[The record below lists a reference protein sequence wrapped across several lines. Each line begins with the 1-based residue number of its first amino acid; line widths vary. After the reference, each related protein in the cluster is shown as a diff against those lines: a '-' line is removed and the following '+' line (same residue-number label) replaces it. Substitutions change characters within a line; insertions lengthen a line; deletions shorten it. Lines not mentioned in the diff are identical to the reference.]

1 MTRPCGPLENARRG
15 SNLARGPGFADRC
28 HIASM
33 NNVVV
38 TVLYLLR
45 ALHRRIIVYRK
56 LSKIQHIRASLA
68 TAIYGNKM
76 LDCLLSGFIYNACHL
91 ELANILSFDARKF

>member
-1 MTRPCGPLENARRG
+1 MYFTLLG
-15 SNLARGPGFADRC
+15 
-28 HIASM
+28 HIASV

-45 ALHRRIIVYRK
+45 EPHRRISVSYIVKNPK
-56 LSKIQHIRASLA
+56 LRRPIKASLS

-76 LDCLLSGFIYNACHL
+76 CHCLLSRLQRSRTDRYVPV
-91 ELANILSFDARKF
+91 E